1 MTTAATTILQAIQDQ
16 LEKITTANGYS
27 VTVASVSIGRS
38 ALAVS
43 RAGSFP
49 AITLTS
55 IKDDPEQATL
65 QPGQFYQVWN
75 RTLMLEA
82 MTTESSNG
90 WDQDLDI
97 LWDAIRTALARYP
110 GVLSWSGVE
119 FFPPGDSGLV
129 CFLRMPLT
137 FSYSILITE

>member
-1 MTTAATTILQAIQDQ
+1 MTTATTILQALQDH
-16 LEKITTANGYS
+16 LETITIRNGYA
-27 VTVASVSIGRS
+27 VTVASVAIGRS

-43 RAGSFP
+43 RSGNFP

-55 IKDDPEQATL
+55 IKDDPEPTVL

-75 RTLMLEA
+75 RSLMLEA
-82 MTTESSNG
+82 MTTESSSG
-90 WDQDLDI
+90 WDQDLDT

-119 FFPPGDSGLV
+119 FFPPGDNGTV
-129 CFLRMPLT
+129 CLLRMPLT

>member
-1 MTTAATTILQAIQDQ
+1 MTTAATTILKALQDH
-16 LEKITTANGYS
+16 LEKITTDNGYAVTITS
-27 VTVASVSIGRS
+27 VVIGRS
-38 ALAVS
+38 ALVVS
-43 RAGSFP
+43 KSGSFP

-55 IKDDPEQATL
+55 IRDDPEQATI

-75 RTLMLEA
+75 RSLILEA
-82 MTTESSNG
+82 MTIESSDG

-97 LWDAIRTALARYP
+97 LWDAIRISLARYP

-119 FFPPGDSGLV
+119 FFPPADNGMICL
-129 CFLRMPLT
+129 LRIPLT